1 MCSPTCAG
9 VFLLLLGILGGF
21 IVPFFGLFPFIA
33 GCILACGCCGGSK
46 GSCVKCVS
54 ITGIIFAVIGL
65 IVFIAIGAWI
75 GTMTQQFCDYTAM
88 ALQAGCSPEAAAQLS
103 AAMSDYT
110 GDNSTALA
118 MDMGCDMAADQLNE
132 GCGWVATLGAVM
144 IAIPTI
150 YEALVFLLFIVVL
163 CSKEVVQSDQR
174 RLVGASFRFMG
185 ESKGVGPAHSDDA
198 PQDKAVHL

>member
-46 GSCVKCVS
+46 GGCVKCIS

-65 IVFIAIGAWI
+65 IIFVAIGAWI
-75 GTMTQQFCDYTAM
+75 GTMTQQFCDYTSM
-88 ALQAGCSPEAAAQLS
+88 AVTAGCDPTLVAQIAAQ
-103 AAMSDYT
+103 A
-110 GDNSTALA
+110 GDNSNSTAALA
-118 MDMGCDMAADQLNE
+118 AEGCSLAAEQLDQ

-144 IAIPTI
+144 IAIPSI
-150 YEALVFLLFIVVL
+150 YEILVVLLFTAALCGIKNEEESGGGVAMSGIVMN
-163 CSKEVVQSDQR
+163 KQ
-174 RLVGASFRFMG
+174 
-185 ESKGVGPAHSDDA
+185 
-198 PQDKAVHL
+198 

>member
-46 GSCVKCVS
+46 GGCIKCIS
-54 ITGIIFAVIGL
+54 IIGIIFAVIGL
-65 IVFIAIGAWI
+65 IIFVAIGAWI

-88 ALQAGCSPEAAAQLS
+88 AVRAGCDPAMVAQMNEAMAQ
-103 AAMSDYT
+103 YT
-110 GDNSTALA
+110 GDNVTSVAA
-118 MDMGCDMAADQLNE
+118 DMGCDIAADQLNE

-144 IAIPTI
+144 IAIPSI
-150 YEALVFLLFIVVL
+150 YEFLVVVL
-163 CSKEVVQSDQR
+163 FTAALCGIKNE
-174 RLVGASFRFMG
+174 A
-185 ESKGVGPAHSDDA
+185 ESGGGVPMSGIVMNK
-198 PQDKAVHL
+198 Q